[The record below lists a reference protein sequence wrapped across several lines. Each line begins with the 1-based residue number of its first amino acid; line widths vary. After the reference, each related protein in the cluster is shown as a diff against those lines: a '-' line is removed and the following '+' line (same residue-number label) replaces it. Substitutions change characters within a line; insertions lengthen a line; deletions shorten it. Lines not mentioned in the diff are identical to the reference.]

1 MKAPVIASIFA
12 LALIGAFASESEA
25 REDARADAAAPPRKP
40 ASAPASASSP
50 NPASI
55 KPASAKPAAAKPASA
70 MPAPAKPSAK
80 PASKPVTAAAGAP
93 LQLHAPAK
101 SAKASAPAARPGG
114 DQIAALIER
123 HAIQH
128 GVPSA
133 LAHRVVMRESR
144 YNPAARNRAYWGLM
158 QIRHDTARSLGYSG
172 APEGLLD
179 PDVNLRYGM
188 AYLGNAYRVAGGDQ
202 SHAVALYS
210 RGYYFEAKRKGMLGQ
225 LRKAD
230 SAPVAEANA
239 R

>member
-1 MKAPVIASIFA
+1 
-12 LALIGAFASESEA
+12 
-25 REDARADAAAPPRKP
+25 
-40 ASAPASASSP
+40 
-50 NPASI
+50 
-55 KPASAKPAAAKPASA
+55 
-70 MPAPAKPSAK
+70 
-80 PASKPVTAAAGAP
+80 VTAAAGAP

-101 SAKASAPAARPGG
+101 SAKASAPAARPGS